1 MLTGYR
7 DDAEPPRCS
16 WRHTAKELM
25 TLQTEMFAIE
35 TDQKEEQNARKK
47 KRYDSF
53 DSEARSNRL
62 FHLFSECACVCC
74 LFCASMHQ
82 QVPYVTQQDF
92 NNSSDLEMSVSA
104 RARALLS
111 NLHDTKT

>member
-47 KRYDSF
+47 K
-53 DSEARSNRL
+53 
-62 FHLFSECACVCC
+62 
-74 LFCASMHQ
+74 
-82 QVPYVTQQDF
+82 
-92 NNSSDLEMSVSA
+92 
-104 RARALLS
+104 
-111 NLHDTKT
+111 KI